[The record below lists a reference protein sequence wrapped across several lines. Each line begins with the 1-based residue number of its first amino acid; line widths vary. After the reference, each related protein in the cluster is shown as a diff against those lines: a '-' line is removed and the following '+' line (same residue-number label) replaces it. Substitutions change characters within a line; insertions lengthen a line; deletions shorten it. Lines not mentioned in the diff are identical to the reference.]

1 MRILR
6 TAFGPNRN
14 EPVHFV
20 RFAKERSTGGGG
32 IKTGSSG
39 TLDRIAS
46 HITSPAIALRSRKL
60 RLVLETSSV
69 ERAKI
74 VSHSTSAEKVWMP
87 RAIDVW
93 TFTASPV
100 KASYL

>member
-20 RFAKERSTGGGG
+20 RFAKETSTGGGG

-46 HITSPAIALRSRKL
+46 HITSLAIALSSRKL
-60 RLVLETSSV
+60 RLVLETSGAEGAKRVAPPPWV
-69 ERAKI
+69 EKAWI
-74 VSHSTSAEKVWMP
+74 P
-87 RAIDVW
+87 RAIEVW
-93 TFTASPV
+93 TCTASR
-100 KASYL
+100 

>member
-20 RFAKERSTGGGG
+20 RFAKETSTGGGG

-46 HITSPAIALRSRKL
+46 HITSPAIVLSSRKL

-74 VSHSTSAEKVWMP
+74 VSPSTSVEKGWMP

-93 TFTASPV
+93 TCTASRCS
-100 KASYL
+100 AA